1 MSDKKI
7 TKFQIGAGA
16 NAQIVEVSNNEEAL
30 ETLRTELNATI
41 EALQTRISEMS
52 SKITALEERMNSI
65 CCYTSNLE
73 YCLKC
78 VCSCTKMR
86 NCTKELKAVSLLWKT
101 WYCY

>member
-65 CCYTSNLE
+65 DDETPGGKDDTS
-73 YCLKC
+73 
-78 VCSCTKMR
+78 
-86 NCTKELKAVSLLWKT
+86 SLSSPID
-101 WYCY
+101 

>member
-7 TKFQIGAGA
+7 TKFQIGTGA
-16 NAQIVEVSNNEEAL
+16 NAQIVEVSNNKEAL

-65 CCYTSNLE
+65 DDETPGGKDDES
-73 YCLKC
+73 
-78 VCSCTKMR
+78 
-86 NCTKELKAVSLLWKT
+86 SLSSLID
-101 WYCY
+101 